1 MDRFKASKQ
10 MLADME
16 NSFDDTVLAVRRNRD
31 DLTPL
36 SGRSMKLKVRD
47 WEGVDRRI
55 VHSDA

>member
-47 WEGVDRRI
+47 RKGQTSRELR
-55 VHSDA
+55 